1 MKLSDGRITLRPATP
16 ADEERL
22 WEILQEPEIVRWW
35 GHEAREDLQ
44 SHLAGREQAVP
55 FEIEHAGATAGMIQ
69 YCEENDPEFRH
80 AGIDIYLTARLHGRG
95 LGAAAIR
102 LMVQHLQA
110 LGHHRITIDP
120 AAANHAAIRCYL
132 SVGFQEVGVMR
143 AYWRDPDGVWR
154 DGLLMELVAPQA
166 TSGSSSGSSGSID
179 APGAT
184 RRSSS

>member
-55 FEIEHAGATAGMIQ
+55 FVIEHAGATAGMIQ

-80 AGIDIYLTARLHGRG
+80 AGIDIYLTARLHGRHPPD
-95 LGAAAIR
+95 GAASAGPR
-102 LMVQHLQA
+102 SSPD
-110 LGHHRITIDP
+110 HHRP
-120 AAANHAAIRCYL
+120 GGRQPRRHPLL
-132 SVGFQEVGVMR
+132 SVGRLPGGG
-143 AYWRDPDGVWR
+143 RDA
-154 DGLLMELVAPQA
+154 GLLA
-166 TSGSSSGSSGSID
+166 
-179 APGAT
+179 
-184 RRSSS
+184 

>member
-55 FEIEHAGATAGMIQ
+55 FVIEHAGATAGLVQ

-120 AAANHAAIRCYL
+120 AAANHAAIR
-132 SVGFQEVGVMR
+132 
-143 AYWRDPDGVWR
+143 
-154 DGLLMELVAPQA
+154 
-166 TSGSSSGSSGSID
+166 
-179 APGAT
+179 
-184 RRSSS
+184 